1 MLKTLFGILIVV
13 WMVGFALRYGLGVF
27 PLLLVVALIVV
38 LIHLA
43 VHRRAVH

>member
-1 MLKTLFGILIVV
+1 MLKTLLGVLIVL
-13 WMVGFALRYGLGVF
+13 WMIGFGLRYGLHVF